1 MLFKDE
7 KILKERAVGGF
18 AFNGVKNV
26 YQKTV

>member
-1 MLFKDE
+1 MLFIDE
-7 KILKERAVGGF
+7 KTFKKLLGWI